1 VGSVSFSVD
10 GGVATI
16 TLQRPEA
23 GNAIDLALA
32 QELRAAVLDVER
44 DASVRVVVLRGAGA
58 NFCVGGD
65 LRAFADREDLPAHL
79 REVTTHLHAAI
90 VGLARIDAPIVVA
103 VQGSAAGAG
112 LGLVCGGDL
121 VVAEDAARF
130 VVAYSRVGLSPDG
143 GTSWFLP
150 RLVGLR
156 RAQELAL
163 TNQVLDAP
171 AAQAAGIVTRVVR
184 DGDLQEEVVALAAAL
199 AAGPA
204 RAVGEAKRLLR
215 ASFDQPLAVHLD
227 AEAAALVRSAAQP
240 DAAEGIAAFLAKRAA
255 RFSRG

>member
-1 VGSVSFSVD
+1 MGSVSFSVD